1 MRRILAILLG
11 VCSAAISVT
20 PVWADVVISE
30 FLTNNNTGIADEDGQ
45 REDWIE
51 LFNNGTTVE
60 NLAGWR
66 LTDNAGN
73 STKWTLP
80 AVTLEPK
87 GADANGVLHTN
98 FKLSAS
104 GGYLAL
110 IRPNGTVATEFNPY
124 PAQYDDRPYGYGQ
137 SVTTTTL
144 IGPSASLRYLVPTSA
159 TPNNATWTARTF
171 ADFAWSTGTNGVGF
185 EATVT
190 GWAFRTF
197 FSNSAIGDL
206 TQAQNVIANVSL
218 QQLPV
223 TRALHGREHAG
234 MAGCRRSGPLRC
246 RRNRYD
252 FDLYP
257 RHLDVLYIQ

>member
-1 MRRILAILLG
+1 MIRQQPRSTLFPYTTLFR
-11 VCSAAISVT
+11 S
-20 PVWADVVISE
+20 
-30 FLTNNNTGIADEDGQ
+30 
-45 REDWIE
+45 EDWIE

-87 GADANGVLHTN
+87 GFLLVFASAKDRTAANGVLHTN

-137 SVTTTTL
+137 TMTTTTL
-144 IGPSASLRYLVPTSA
+144 I
-159 TPNNATWTARTF
+159 
-171 ADFAWSTGTNGVGF
+171 
-185 EATVT
+185 
-190 GWAFRTF
+190 
-197 FSNSAIGDL
+197 
-206 TQAQNVIANVSL
+206 
-218 QQLPV
+218 
-223 TRALHGREHAG
+223 
-234 MAGCRRSGPLRC
+234 
-246 RRNRYD
+246 
-252 FDLYP
+252 
-257 RHLDVLYIQ
+257 